1 MPPKKKK
8 FYAYLLPSGK
18 SGVTDD
24 WKVCESMVSGIH
36 GARYRGF
43 PSGQEARAWLSAGAR
58 YEVKL
63 QKRLEPGIYFDAGTG
78 RGNGVEISVT
88 DETGKNLL
96 HKALSKKE
104 LNAFGKHNVVLDD
117 GEATNNYG
125 ELLALRYALA
135 IAKKEKKKHIFGDSK
150 LVIDHWSRWHVKR
163 KELPE
168 ETVRLADEVAKLRE
182 AFEEWGG
189 VIHRIS
195 GGDNPADLG
204 FHR

>member
-135 IAKKEKKKHIFGDSK
+135 IAKKEKEAYFRRQQARDRS
-150 LVIDHWSRWHVKR
+150 LV
-163 KELPE
+163 
-168 ETVRLADEVAKLRE
+168 AMACE
-182 AFEEWGG
+182 AQGT
-189 VIHRIS
+189 S
-195 GGDNPADLG
+195 GGNGATRGRGREIARSIRGVGWRHPSDIRRRQSRRSGIP
-204 FHR
+204 